1 MALTG
6 ANTLIGRLEERMA
19 DSGPLKGAGK
29 IKVGVDL
36 GTAYLVVTVLDEAN
50 QPLAGAMTFA
60 QVVRDGVVVD
70 YWGAV
75 EGVRALKEE
84 IEKKTGLQLGRAA
97 TAIPPGTG
105 MATHKSHA
113 YVVETAGLEVTTVVD
128 EPTAANQVLGVVNG
142 AVVDIGGGTTG
153 VAVFHGGE
161 VVYVADEPTGGT
173 HISLVLSG
181 RYGLSFTEA
190 EKMKLD
196 PARRRE
202 VMAAATPVIEKMG
215 TIVREHIRRAGVPV
229 EAVYLV
235 GGTSCL
241 AGAEDIIARETELPV
256 YKPKN
261 PLLVTPLGIAM
272 CSRP

>member
-97 TAIPPGTG
+97 TAIPPVPGWQ
-105 MATHKSHA
+105 
-113 YVVETAGLEVTTVVD
+113 
-128 EPTAANQVLGVVNG
+128 PT
-142 AVVDIGGGTTG
+142 
-153 VAVFHGGE
+153 
-161 VVYVADEPTGGT
+161 
-173 HISLVLSG
+173 
-181 RYGLSFTEA
+181 R
-190 EKMKLD
+190 
-196 PARRRE
+196 
-202 VMAAATPVIEKMG
+202 ATPMWWK
-215 TIVREHIRRAGVPV
+215 RQAWK
-229 EAVYLV
+229 
-235 GGTSCL
+235 
-241 AGAEDIIARETELPV
+241 LPLWSTNLRQ
-256 YKPKN
+256 PTRSWG
-261 PLLVTPLGIAM
+261 L
-272 CSRP
+272 

>member
-1 MALTG
+1 
-6 ANTLIGRLEERMA
+6 MA

-272 CSRP
+272 CSQT